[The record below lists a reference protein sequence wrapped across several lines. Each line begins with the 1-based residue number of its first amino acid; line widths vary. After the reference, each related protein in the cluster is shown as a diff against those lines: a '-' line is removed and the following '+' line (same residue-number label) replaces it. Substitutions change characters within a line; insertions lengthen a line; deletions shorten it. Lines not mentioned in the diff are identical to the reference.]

1 MQNPSRRSPPL
12 DPASYN
18 GELLLQTGRS
28 LGYSK
33 TEKKIGAGERFPP
46 QINF

>member
-18 GELLLQTGRS
+18 GELLLQTEEKPR
-28 LGYSK
+28 LQWNWK
-33 TEKKIGAGERFPP
+33 KKKIGAGERFPP
-46 QINF
+46 SD